1 VFIRLA
7 KKEAKNVEDNQEA
20 IATNKLDRV
29 RAHTAAS
36 VLENIDR
43 KTEEQVRSYAT
54 QPKED
59 ISHRI
64 EELEREWDIER
75 LLELNA
81 SALAFAGVVL
91 GLTVDK
97 KWLLLPGLVVLPF
110 LFQHAVQDWC
120 PPVSVFRRLGVR
132 TRREIDGEKFALKV
146 LRRDFDQITP
156 GPEISEGKNVRDL
169 LRAVRS

>member
-1 VFIRLA
+1 M
-7 KKEAKNVEDNQEA
+7 EDNQEP
-20 IATNKLDRV
+20 ITTNKLDRV
-29 RAHTAAS
+29 RAHTATS
-36 VLENIDR
+36 VLESSDR

-59 ISHRI
+59 ISRRI
-64 EELEREWDIER
+64 EELECEWEIER

-81 SALAFAGVVL
+81 SVLAFAGVAL
-91 GLTVDK
+91 GVTVDK
-97 KWLLLPGLVVLPF
+97 KWLLLPGVVVLPF
-110 LFQHAVQDWC
+110 LFQHAVQGWC

-146 LRRDFDQITP
+146 LRGDFDQITP
-156 GPEISEGKNVRDL
+156 GSEINQGKNARDL

>member
-1 VFIRLA
+1 M
-7 KKEAKNVEDNQEA
+7 EDNQEA

-29 RAHTAAS
+29 RTHTATS

-59 ISHRI
+59 ISRCI

-81 SALAFAGVVL
+81 SALAFAGLVL
-91 GLTVDK
+91 GVTVEK
-97 KWLLLPGLVVLPF
+97 KWLLLPSMVVLPF
-110 LFQHAVQDWC
+110 LFQHAVQGWC
-120 PPVSVFRRLGVR
+120 PPVSVFRRLGVS
-132 TRREIDGEKFALKV
+132 TRRDIDEEKFALKV
-146 LRRDFDQITP
+146 LRGDFDQITP
-156 GPEISEGKNVRDL
+156 GSEINEGKNVRGL